1 MTATVLPHVPASRFM
16 RSVRLEADT
25 VAGTSLDGYVITPQA
40 RMVLRRILSSLRPDG
55 TERAMTLTGPYGTG
69 KSAFALFL
77 SQLVRDPQ
85 GEAFELLRRVD
96 GPLAK
101 EVGETLSKPLLPVP
115 LTLRRARLSVLLL
128 EGLKNAAVSLGGR
141 KLTRDIEDL
150 LSGTDEATDSRL
162 ILQAVSDVKSQA
174 LQAGF
179 GGLTIIFDELG
190 KGLEYEARYGGD
202 DIYLLQELAEIAV
215 RSGDEPLLF
224 VGVLHQGFEQYGE
237 HLLSSS
243 RKEWGKVQGR
253 FADIAFLEPP
263 EQQMRLAARAAQVLE
278 PAPPASLREQAQ
290 AAAQSLTELSES
302 PVPKTISPLEFVG
315 LAGEGAPLH
324 PATLV
329 ALPFLFRRFAQNER
343 SLFAYLLSG
352 EPQAVPQQWAQR
364 REAVRLADLFDYF
377 VGNLLPSLSRQ
388 THARRWLE
396 VVDAIAREPDLAELD
411 LATLK
416 TVGLLGILGDVGTM
430 RATYEVLCIALRDE
444 PDSAEVRGALERL
457 QDKSLI
463 IPRHFDR
470 TYRVWEGSDIDIEA
484 KLEEG
489 RRLASAKLDLSEI
502 LERHLNHRPLV
513 ARRHSFNTGT
523 LRYFEVQY
531 ADTPVRAEALRPTR
545 GGEGVVLCALPS
557 NAEQTDAFR
566 QWSQSK
572 SVVDR
577 DDLMVVIPQQLSGLR
592 EAALEVRALH
602 WLRETTPELRDD
614 RVARREVAERLAQL
628 DAALAS
634 NIEQL
639 LDPRPAPQGSAAEYW
654 YAGEVL
660 ALNSPRA
667 VAQVLSEIFDGL
679 YADSPRVLNELINR
693 RVPSSAAAKG
703 RRDLI
708 EAMFTPEKRSQ
719 ARLGIDAH
727 SFMPDRSMYE
737 SILRE
742 GQIHLPVEEG
752 QEDGEWTF
760 AAPPAEHH
768 TNLAPA
774 WAALAEAVFGA
785 KDPLSVQALFE
796 QLNAAPYGVTAGLFP
811 ILLAAFMQVHPH
823 ELSFYRE
830 GQFIPEPGIADME
843 VLIRRP
849 ELFSLMGS
857 EVSGARAA
865 VIERFARGYN
875 TETAL
880 VPVVRALYRGVKSL
894 PETAQ
899 RTKRLPPEVLRLR
912 ETFTQARSP
921 EQLLFTDIPE
931 ALDLPSIGDDTT
943 PDDIEAFFKAFNA
956 ANTAWVHH
964 APKQTDTA
972 QKALLTAFG
981 FPPNKSG
988 WQALLKQ
995 ARELQDRP
1003 LPTSLLPLVKRLS
1016 VEGQE
1021 AAVLDGVLALIA
1033 GRSPRSWTDTD
1044 AERFPTQVQSVA
1056 QTYLVAAGQL
1066 GHTSPEV
1073 EQRKLEYAQQVRTS
1087 LNLNQQDLAT
1097 AEKTALR
1104 LALMQ
1109 LLQELD

>member
-1 MTATVLPHVPASRFM
+1 MTVAVSPQNPASRFM

-25 VAGTSLDGYVITPQA
+25 VAGASLDGYVITPQA
-40 RMVLRRILSSLRPDG
+40 RMVLRRILGSLRPDG

-96 GPLAK
+96 GALAK
-101 EVGETLSKPLLPVP
+101 EVSETLPKPLLPVP

-128 EGLKNAAVSLGGR
+128 EGLKNAAIALGHK
-141 KLTRDIEDL
+141 KLVRDIEGR
-150 LSGTDEATDSRL
+150 LSGTEDAVDSRL
-162 ILQAVSDVKSQA
+162 VLQAVSDVKAQA
-174 LQAGF
+174 LKAGY
-179 GGLTIIFDELG
+179 GGLIIIFDELG
-190 KGLEYEARYGGD
+190 KGLEYEARYGSD
-202 DIYLLQELAEIAV
+202 DIYLLQELAEVAV
-215 RSGDEPLLF
+215 RSGTEPLLF

-263 EQQMRLAARAAQVLE
+263 EQQMRLAARAAQALE

-290 AAAQSLTELSES
+290 AAAQALTELSES
-302 PVPKTISPLEFVG
+302 PVPKTVSPLEFVG
-315 LAGEGAPLH
+315 LAGEAAPLH
-324 PATLV
+324 PTTLV

-364 REAVRLADLFDYF
+364 KGAVRLADLFDYF

-396 VVDAIAREPDLAELD
+396 VLDAVGREPDLAELD

-430 RATYEVLCIALRDE
+430 KATYEVLCIALRDE
-444 PDSAEVRGALERL
+444 PDSAEVRAALERL

-531 ADTPVRAEALRPTR
+531 ADTPGSAEALRPTR
-545 GGEGVVLCALPS
+545 GGEGVVLCALPT
-557 NAEQTDAFR
+557 NAEQAEAFR
-566 QWSQSK
+566 QWAQSGAVI
-572 SVVDR
+572 SR
-577 DDLMVVIPQQLSGLR
+577 DDLIVVIPQQLSSLR

-602 WLRETTPELRDD
+602 WLKETTPELRDD

-634 NIEQL
+634 TVEQL

-654 YAGEVL
+654 YTGE
-660 ALNSPRA
+660 ALELHSPRA
-667 VAQVLSEIFDGL
+667 VAQVLSEVLDGL
-679 YADSPRVLNELINR
+679 YTDSPRVLNELINR

-708 EAMFTPEKRSQ
+708 EAMFTPEKRAQ
-719 ARLGIDAH
+719 ARLGIAAD

-742 GQIHLPVEEG
+742 GQIHVPAEEG
-752 QEDGEWTF
+752 QEDGDWTF
-760 AAPPAEHH
+760 TAPPDGHH

-774 WAALAEAVFGA
+774 WAALASAVFA
-785 KDPLSVQALFE
+785 AQEPLNVQALFE
-796 QLNAAPYGVTAGLFP
+796 QLSAPPYGVTAGLFP

-830 GQFIPEPGIADME
+830 GAFIPEPGIADME

-849 ELFSLMGS
+849 ELFAVMGS
-857 EVSGARAA
+857 EVKGARAA

-880 VPVVRALYRGVKSL
+880 VPVVRALYRGVRSL

-931 ALDLPSIGDDTT
+931 ALGLPGIGDDTT
-943 PDDIEAFFKAFNA
+943 PEQVEAFFGAFNA
-956 ANTAWVHH
+956 ANTAWVRH
-964 APKQTDTA
+964 APQQTDTA

-981 FPPNKSG
+981 FPPNQSG

-1003 LPTSLLPLVKRLS
+1003 LPTSLLPFVKRLS
-1016 VEGQE
+1016 AEGQE
-1021 AAVLDGVLALIA
+1021 AAVLDGVLALVA
-1033 GRSPRSWTDTD
+1033 GRSPRSWTDAD
-1044 AERFPTQVQSVA
+1044 AERFPAQAQSVA

-1066 GHTSPEV
+1066 GWQGQNKP
-1073 EQRKLEYAQQVRTS
+1073 
-1087 LNLNQQDLAT
+1087 LNVFFLA
-1097 AEKTALR
+1097 A
-1104 LALMQ
+1104 
-1109 LLQELD
+1109 